1 MKIPE
6 GYEIAAHESIPLDVC
21 DVCDWKEQCDKICWD
36 EERLPPCESLTY
48 LRKKEEVT

>member
-21 DVCDWKEQCDKICWD
+21 DACEWKEECDKRDW
-36 EERLPPCESLTY
+36 EEGRQPPCESLTY
-48 LRKKEEVT
+48 LRRRP